1 MRRLF
6 IIGSVSILLLASGAT
21 SRPTMPQMSS
31 QVHPVYPRSDQFRG
45 DRGSFI
51 GQLCLDLVGQ
61 AEYLANSSYD
71 YFMGWNGIISNSE
84 QAVLFKTEEFA
95 AACRLFNKLV
105 RDQTN
110 YFNRG
115 SLRTNLHSAYLYVTT
130 SFHELESIM
139 GQGGMR
145 DGFGMTRRDGR
156 RFEPRSYRG
165 MAGGPFGLAEC
176 RRILNR
182 MESEFSYWR

>member
-1 MRRLF
+1 MRRLI
-6 IIGSVSILLLASGAT
+6 IIGSVLILLLASGVT
-21 SRPTMPQMSS
+21 S
-31 QVHPVYPRSDQFRG
+31 QVPIPQGNQVRPVYPRPDQFRG
-45 DRGSFI
+45 DRSSFLS
-51 GQLCLDLVGQ
+51 QLCLDLTGQ

-95 AACRLFNKLV
+95 AASRLFSKLV

-115 SLRTNLHSAYLYVTT
+115 SLRTNLHSAFLYVQA
-130 SFHELESIM
+130 SFHELETIM

-145 DGFGMTRRDGR
+145 EGFGMMRRDGR
-156 RFEPRSYRG
+156 RFQPRTYGGRPV
-165 MAGGPFGLAEC
+165 GPFGLAEC

-182 MESEFSYWR
+182 MESEFSVWR